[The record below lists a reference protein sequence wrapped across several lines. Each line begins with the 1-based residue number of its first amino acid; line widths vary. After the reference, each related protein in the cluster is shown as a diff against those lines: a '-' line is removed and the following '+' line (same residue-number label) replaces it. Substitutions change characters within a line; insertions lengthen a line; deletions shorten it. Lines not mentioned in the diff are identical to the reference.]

1 MTINFLQENFVCPQ
15 QPLLSDPITEKPS
28 FGLPQ
33 SQRSRQFASH
43 KNLQQ
48 QTGFIP
54 TVAVPQQPIQSLNEQ
69 QNNKFYRNQPN
80 SKKPNEYVTSH
91 ESSLRSKN
99 RFQPIG
105 FSTTP
110 AAFSASTTRKVR
122 FNPWRSTTVAN
133 LVPVAQAQVINAH
146 GLQSLP
152 RQPLYGNKERGVSIT
167 TNNVR
172 QSFEPAIVTNNK
184 KNEDELEDDNTKD
197 ILDDIDDYYYDNDNE
212 KVDVKDS
219 SVRETL
225 PNDSSINPV
234 NFDKQNVQL
243 VVDSDKTQRKNTET
257 IKDNSKVET
266 EQKRNVEI
274 TESPVTKEDKKEDAP
289 VILHSNFYL
298 PGNTGDN
305 EEDDSDQV
313 DPTQNDPK
321 ETTDPGFE
329 YEYEYEDYEDQAT
342 AVPATSSHAHQ
353 ETFLDDVPMTEEED
367 VKNDEVVGQ
376 AVVSVVTTKSVI
388 NGSTSNP
395 DEFFENAKTN
405 DETEQRTSTP
415 DTESINNSTESWVVV
430 ASVQTS
436 RSVSGARF
444 LPFPQVEQEEK
455 KQVLSELEENSKDE
469 DEFDSLHES
478 DEVTTIPSIESIFDL
493 ETTTEPENYP
503 TVSSTHATGSTTDH
517 APNVSHSTESIIDK
531 LDRGKFYE
539 NFQRK
544 KQFTKLCCLQS
555 NPNCRVDY

>member
-1 MTINFLQENFVCPQ
+1 M
-15 QPLLSDPITEKPS
+15 
-28 FGLPQ
+28 
-33 SQRSRQFASH
+33 
-43 KNLQQ
+43 Q

-54 TVAVPQQPIQSLNEQ
+54 TVAVPQQAVQTSSNDQ

-91 ESSLRSKN
+91 ESSLRSRN

-105 FSTTP
+105 YSTTP
-110 AAFSASTTRKVR
+110 AAIAASTTRRVR
-122 FNPWRSTTVAN
+122 FNPWRSTTLAS
-133 LVPVAQAQVINAH
+133 LVPVAEAQVINAH

-172 QSFEPAIVTNNK
+172 QSFDTVSVTNSK

-197 ILDDIDDYYYDNDNE
+197 ILDDIDDYYYDNENE
-212 KVDVKDS
+212 NIKEA
-219 SVRETL
+219 VRETL

-234 NFDKQNVQL
+234 NFVKENVPL
-243 VVDSDKTQRKNTET
+243 VDSIKTTRKNADEMKET
-257 IKDNSKVET
+257 SKVDT

-274 TESPVTKEDKKEDAP
+274 TESPVVKEDSKEEEP

-298 PGNTGDN
+298 PGNTGDK
-305 EEDDSDQV
+305 EEDHV
-313 DPTQNDPK
+313 DPTQSDVKSPP
-321 ETTDPGFE
+321 DSGFE

-342 AVPATSSHAHQ
+342 DVPPTLADENR
-353 ETFLDDVPMTEEED
+353 ETILDDISMTEEED
-367 VKNDEVVGQ
+367 TKDAKKDEVVGQ

-395 DEFFENAKTN
+395 DDIYENAKSN
-405 DETEQRTSTP
+405 DETEHRTSTP
-415 DTESINNSTESWVVV
+415 DIESINNSTESWVVV

-455 KQVLSELEENSKDE
+455 KQILSELEENMKNEEESESLQDE
-469 DEFDSLHES
+469 D
-478 DEVTTIPSIESIFDL
+478 VTTIPSIESIFDF

-503 TVSSTHATGSTTDH
+503 TVSSTRISSSTTDN
-517 APNVSHSTESIIDK
+517 ASNISHSTESIIDK
-531 LDRGKFYE
+531 LDRGKF
-539 NFQRK
+539 
-544 KQFTKLCCLQS
+544 
-555 NPNCRVDY
+555 